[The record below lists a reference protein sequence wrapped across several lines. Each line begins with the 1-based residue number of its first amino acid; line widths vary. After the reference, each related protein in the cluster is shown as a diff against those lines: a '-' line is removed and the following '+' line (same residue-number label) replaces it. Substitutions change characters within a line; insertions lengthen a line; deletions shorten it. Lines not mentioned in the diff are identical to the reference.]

1 MKILLRRIYLREN
14 FTVGCLQ
21 VILSGKY
28 ESEYIALS
36 TLKPHLNGGLWTT
49 LADTIEPR
57 AIAWEDKPLIGQK
70 REERIA
76 GLTAIAEG
84 TYRVTLRDSKTYKR
98 KMPTLVGVPEFRN
111 IVLRTGK
118 NVRQT
123 RGEIL
128 VGRLAPSAEGY
139 PADNPLLEES
149 RKIFNLLFNIIEEAM
164 DYGEKVSIEVSSP
177 KGWTYPS

>member
-84 TYRVTLRDSKTYKR
+84 TYRVKLRD
-98 KMPTLVGVPEFRN
+98 
-111 IVLRTGK
+111 
-118 NVRQT
+118 
-123 RGEIL
+123 
-128 VGRLAPSAEGY
+128 
-139 PADNPLLEES
+139 
-149 RKIFNLLFNIIEEAM
+149 
-164 DYGEKVSIEVSSP
+164 
-177 KGWTYPS
+177 